1 MRAVIAVCALLAAGW
16 AVAAA
21 TGPDT
26 VVIDDVSHWFMPVE
40 FDHAGHVDM
49 AEACTTCHHDQEPGD
64 ETACGDCHLAEYDPA
79 APDVPDLKMAFHRNC
94 LGCHDE
100 NGATLA
106 CVDCHARKALPEGP
120 ELKGGA
126 MK

>member
-49 AEACTTCHHDQEPGD
+49 AEATTLTDRRCLLEFGD
-64 ETACGDCHLAEYDPA
+64 AGRT
-79 APDVPDLKMAFHRNC
+79 
-94 LGCHDE
+94 LGPVLDTHCSDSG
-100 NGATLA
+100 N
-106 CVDCHARKALPEGP
+106 
-120 ELKGGA
+120 
-126 MK
+126 